1 MDEIFDL
8 TLKQLDG
15 TDPLQPTANNPAPPS
30 DDMSALMQM
39 LKPRNAQ
46 TFPDSSFNVP
56 TLMFLNS
63 VINNQFNPLLS
74 SLLQSK
80 TQSNTTEL
88 QSPPPKKPCVARQN
102 SALPSVVPI
111 SPTHS
116 ASTSS
121 CGSASSPQ
129 NSPIPWPSQSTG
141 SLPRKTQRK
150 PPAPIP
156 DDKKDEAYYERRKK
170 NNDAAKRSRDA
181 RRLKEEHTASL
192 AAALE
197 QENLTLRNQIAVLKS
212 DLAISRAEVAK
223 IQSLLLSAPSILKT
237 ETSD

>member
-1 MDEIFDL
+1 MDAIFDL

-15 TDPLQPTANNPAPPS
+15 TDPLQPTANNPVRS
-30 DDMSALMQM
+30 GVDVNTLMQM
-39 LKPRNAQ
+39 LNPPNAQ
-46 TFPDSSFNVP
+46 TFPDSSFNNP
-56 TLMFLNS
+56 ALILINS
-63 VINNQFNPLLS
+63 LFSNQNKPLLS
-74 SLLQSK
+74 SFLESK
-80 TQSNTTEL
+80 TQSNPTEL
-88 QSPPPKKPCVARQN
+88 QSPPRKKHCVASQN

-121 CGSASSPQ
+121 CGSASSAQ
-129 NSPIPWPSQSTG
+129 NSPIPWPSQST
-141 SLPRKTQRK
+141 SLLPRKTQRK

-181 RRLKEEHTASL
+181 RRLKEEHTANL
-192 AAALE
+192 AAKLE
-197 QENLTLRNQIAVLKS
+197 KENLTLRNQIAVLKS
-212 DLAISRAEVAK
+212 ELAVSRAEVAK
-223 IQSLLLSAPSILKT
+223 IQSLLLSTSSILKT